1 MGAFSCGIWG
11 DLAVRVVSK
20 SKRVNAAAAVLGDSD
35 VAYEMEADALMLS
48 VPRSEEIVNGDC
60 MDDDCNP
67 IDYSVE
73 EEEYKAE
80 ICSKQE
86 EIVAASDSTITKSC
100 LKCRRVCRGMCVIRG
115 CHRKEPRHGWED
127 GQFTQ
132 RRLCDAML
140 DELVKLSEPEIEES
154 NGRNKRLTKI
164 EVERI
169 RKKEKEKTTQPSV
182 EQEMSETIKSVLL
195 SLDGSK
201 RRNLD
206 VDTQSDF
213 SVHSFLLRSRD
224 FRSKLHES
232 LLPLHNL
239 RLGALTKK
247 PGTEPEKTLNQKRK
261 GEWLYEYCSEI
272 FSIKEEGSD
281 DDQQEFP
288 VADSYDTYSEIE
300 IGVEDGLNTLVEG
313 CSPRL
318 STRRSG
324 KEAKAAV
331 DAFSDFG
338 SVMVNGRRRSARH
351 QPPLGSVFVD
361 GKRRSARN
369 M

>member
-1 MGAFSCGIWG
+1 MFELAVKLMGKMGVFSCGIWG
-11 DLAVRVVSK
+11 GLAVRVVSK
-20 SKRVNAAAAVLGDSD
+20 SKRVKAAAAAVLGDAD
-35 VAYEMEADALMLS
+35 VAYEMEADALVLS

-60 MDDDCNP
+60 MDDDCNL

-80 ICSKQE
+80 ICSKPE

-100 LKCRRVCRGMCVIRG
+100 LKCRRVCRGMCVICG
-115 CHRKEPRHGWED
+115 CHREEPRHGWED

-132 RRLCDAML
+132 RRLYDAML
-140 DELVKLSEPEIEES
+140 RVIEDMNNPQIEES
-154 NGRNKRLTKI
+154 DGRNKKMTK
-164 EVERI
+164 EDVESFLEKQN
-169 RKKEKEKTTQPSV
+169 RKTSTIQKRV
-182 EQEMSETIKSVLL
+182 ETIKSVLL

-201 RRNLD
+201 RRNLERH
-206 VDTQSDF
+206 TQSVL
-213 SVHSFLLRSRD
+213 SQHSSSLLKRD
-224 FRSKLHES
+224 YRSKLHES

-239 RLGALTKK
+239 RLGGLV
-247 PGTEPEKTLNQKRK
+247 
-261 GEWLYEYCSEI
+261 
-272 FSIKEEGSD
+272 SITEEGSD

-300 IGVEDGLNTLVEG
+300 IGIEDGLNTLVEG
-313 CSPRL
+313 SSPRV

-324 KEAKAAV
+324 KKAKAAV
-331 DAFSDFG
+331 DVFSDFG